1 MINQT
6 DAENQIFSFAKTHS
20 SAETRKE
27 IGRVFGLKKSAR
39 NRKFNRMFGA
49 ISWEAG
55 TENGEKVVN
64 LKRVVNDSA
73 DRVLAFGR
81 ALGDAARGKKP
92 KVEVKGDK
100 ATVEVKDALNI
111 KTVDDLLSYAQI
123 DLTEWNVVKQFVN
136 VWDGKYQV
144 KAELARR
151 KDNTSFRKLVE
162 ELKED
167 ALNYSPNVDK
177 ILYKSD
183 DKGLLLEICCFDLH
197 LGKMGWAPSDGG
209 DWDINIAKETFKNAV
224 VELTEK
230 ARKIGNIS
238 KICFPIGNDY
248 LTCDNSNNTTYAST
262 PQSVD
267 SRFPK
272 VFKEGRKLLVWAIDY
287 LKQFAPV
294 DVVYVVS
301 NHDTDSM
308 FHLADALECWY
319 RNDENVTVENSPAP
333 RKYYRF
339 KNNLIIYDHGDK
351 VKFEKLPT
359 VASVEYPEWSL
370 VKNRE
375 FHVGHIH
382 HEKSYRLDNADYNSA
397 IIRVIPALSGSDYYH
412 NSNGYVGAK
421 QRAQAFVWH
430 PENGL
435 ETILYSK
442 SVN

>member
-1 MINQT
+1 MTKLKTEQEKVSYIKKFAEKN
-6 DAENQIFSFAKTHS
+6 DATNV
-20 SAETRKE
+20 RKE
-27 IGRVFGLKKSAR
+27 IGKVWGLKKTAR
-39 NRKFNRMFGA
+39 NEKFNKLFSKSPTSIKLSNGST
-49 ISWEAG
+49 IKVG
-55 TENGEKVVN
+55 TNEDKIHSFNGCKKAASPQVN
-64 LKRVVNDSA
+64 I
-73 DRVLAFGR
+73 
-81 ALGDAARGKKP
+81 
-92 KVEVKGDK
+92 KGDK
-100 ATVEVKDALNI
+100 ATVEVKGASDI
-111 KTVDDLLSYAQI
+111 RTVEELLAYADI
-123 DLTEWNVVKQFVN
+123 DLAEWAVAKQSVN

-144 KAELARR
+144 KAELAR
-151 KDNTSFRKLVE
+151 KKQENNLKQIIE
-162 ELKED
+162 ELRED
-167 ALNYSPNVDK
+167 ALNFAPNIDK
-177 ILYKSD
+177 INYKSD
-183 DKGLLLEICCFDLH
+183 PNGLLLEICAFDLH
-197 LGKMGWAPSDGG
+197 LGKLGWQPSDGG
-209 DWDINIAKETFKNAV
+209 DWDITIAKQVFKNAV
-224 VELTEK
+224 VELLEK
-230 ARKIGNIS
+230 ARKLGNIS

-248 LTCDNSNNTTYAST
+248 LTCDNSANTTHALT

-319 RNDENVTVENSPAP
+319 RNDENVNIENSPAP

-382 HEKSYRLDNADYNSA
+382 HEKSYRLENADHNSA
-397 IIRVIPALSGSDYYH
+397 VIRVIPALSGSDYYH
-412 NSNGYVGAK
+412 NSHGYVGAK

-442 SVN
+442 SNN

>member
-1 MINQT
+1 MSNNTLKTEQDKIKHIK
-6 DAENQIFSFAKTHS
+6 ELAKNVDST
-20 SAETRKE
+20 TVRKE
-27 IGRVFGLKKSAR
+27 IGKIWGLKKTAR
-39 NRKFNRMFGA
+39 NEKWRKIFG
-49 ISWEAG
+49 
-55 TENGEKVVN
+55 GEESKI
-64 LKRVVNDSA
+64 LKT
-73 DRVLAFGR
+73 
-81 ALGDAARGKKP
+81 GKKIYKIEGVKNTKFPAP

-100 ATVEVKDALNI
+100 AVVDVKNSKVIYTLDELIEVCGINMD
-111 KTVDDLLSYAQI
+111 
-123 DLTEWNVVKQFVN
+123 EWAVVKFWGNSYGDNFQA
-136 VWDGKYQV
+136 
-144 KAELARR
+144 KAEFAKR
-151 KDNTSFRKLVE
+151 KDGPTFKQIVE

-177 ILYKSD
+177 ISYQSD
-183 DKGLLLEICCFDLH
+183 GKGLLLEICCFDLH
-197 LGKMGWAPSDGG
+197 LGKMGWKPSDGG

-351 VKFEKLPT
+351 VKFEKLPV

-375 FHVGHIH
+375 FHVGHVH
-382 HEKSYRLDNADYNSA
+382 NERSYRLDVADHNAA

-442 SVN
+442 SNN